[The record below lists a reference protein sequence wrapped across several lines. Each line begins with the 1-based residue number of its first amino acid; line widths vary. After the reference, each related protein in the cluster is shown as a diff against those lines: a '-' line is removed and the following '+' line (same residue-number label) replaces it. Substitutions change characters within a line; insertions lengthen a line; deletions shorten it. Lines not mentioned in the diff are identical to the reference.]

1 MITHNVNIE
10 PVLEEVS
17 DNSINFSND
26 NESK

>member
-1 MITHNVNIE
+1 MIIHNVNIE

>member
-1 MITHNVNIE
+1 MITHNVNTE